1 MPKLNVCL
9 INDSFPP
16 EIDGVANAVT
26 NYAQII
32 TEKFGSAVVVTPDNP
47 EADDSVYPFPVVRY
61 PSVDMTKL
69 VGYRAGFPFS
79 AAVQKTLERGHFD
92 IIHSHCPI
100 TSTMLARS
108 LRDRIKVPVVMTYH
122 TKFDIDIANAIRGK
136 LLQEEAKALLAA
148 NISACD
154 EVWTVSRGAG
164 ENLRTIGYEGDY
176 IVMPN
181 GVDFPQ
187 GRVDEAL
194 IAQVTEGYD
203 LPENVPV
210 FLFVGRMMWYKG
222 IRIILEGLAKLR
234 ASGQDFRMVFV
245 GGGNDKD
252 EIAALTEKLEL
263 SDRVFFSPP
272 IHDRSLI
279 RAWYCRADMFLFPST
294 FDTNGLV
301 VREAAACALGSV
313 LVAGSCAAEDVTD
326 NVSGVLIEEN
336 ADSMAA
342 KLEELCR
349 EPEAMKRIGEA
360 AQRDIYISWEDA
372 IGHAWERYAVVI
384 DNYRAGKY
392 PEHEGMSDEFFHNI
406 AKTMDAYNR
415 SREKQQ
421 ARVNELRRG
430 YAEIRDELTGEQEK
444 LKENLLAGQAKIKEE
459 LSQFMERFM

>member
-1 MPKLNVCL
+1 M
-9 INDSFPP
+9 
-16 EIDGVANAVT
+16 
-26 NYAQII
+26 
-32 TEKFGSAVVVTPDNP
+32 
-47 EADDSVYPFPVVRY
+47 
-61 PSVDMTKL
+61 
-69 VGYRAGFPFS
+69 
-79 AAVQKTLERGHFD
+79 
-92 IIHSHCPI
+92 
-100 TSTMLARS
+100 
-108 LRDRIKVPVVMTYH
+108 
-122 TKFDIDIANAIRGK
+122 
-136 LLQEEAKALLAA
+136 
-148 NISACD
+148 
-154 EVWTVSRGAG
+154 SRGAG
-164 ENLRTIGYEGDY
+164 ENLRAIGYEGDY

-222 IRIILEGLAKLR
+222 IRIILEGIAKLR
-234 ASGQDFRMVFV
+234 ESGQDFRMVFV

-252 EIAALTEKLEL
+252 EIVALTEKLGL

-272 IHDRSLI
+272 IHDRNLI

-392 PEHEGMSDEFFHNI
+392 PEHEGMSDEFFHSI

-430 YAEIRDELTGEQEK
+430 YAEIRDGLTGEQEK
-444 LKENLLAGQAKIKEE
+444 LKENLLAGQAKIKDE
-459 LSQFMERFM
+459 LAQFMERFM